1 MGGFVAGLAIYQRLK
16 EPRGN
21 THVWRY
27 RRIQEARGVKTAS
40 IHGPFYIRPTQ
51 ANGAQPWVALDAA
64 TFDQAKLER
73 DRKARG
79 LSLPAE
85 NGAGRVLIAD
95 ATANFLDLKKR
106 KNPST
111 VENYTFILNEF
122 LQQTSAKYIDQ
133 VDRKVLDAYVTWLE
147 DEKNAAPKT
156 INNKVMVVVFM
167 LKEAG
172 VASPYKIVKDLLPT
186 VEEEIAEPY
195 PEKDLK
201 KLFAEMDEA
210 EMCRYTFFLMTA
222 CREKEVAHAR
232 WMDVVLKG
240 NVPHFVVQAKKFKY
254 SDGSA
259 GEFTPK
265 SHERREIP
273 ITRELVDMLQKC
285 KQVSASEWIF
295 PNEQGD
301 PEGHFLRKFKK
312 IAFRAGLNCGK
323 CKTTRSEGRF
333 TKTQVEKN
341 CATYSEGCSLHYLHR
356 LRKTRATF
364 WHTHGITL
372 RTIQAYLGH
381 ADLRTT
387 QKYLGVQ
394 DAAEVETKI
403 NKPMF

>member
-1 MGGFVAGLAIYQRLK
+1 VAGLAIYQRLK

-21 THVWRY
+21 SHVWRY

-40 IHGPFYIRPTQ
+40 IRGPFYIRPTQ
-51 ANGAQPWVALDAA
+51 ANGAQPWVALDAP

-73 DRKARG
+73 DKKARG
-79 LSLPAE
+79 QFLPAE
-85 NGAGRVLIAD
+85 NDAGRVLIAD
-95 ATANFLDLKKR
+95 AIASFLDLKKR
-106 KNPST
+106 KNAST

-133 VDRKVLDAYVTWLE
+133 VDHKVLDAHVSFLE
-147 DEKNAAPKT
+147 SKDSAPKT
-156 INNKVMVVVFM
+156 INNKLMVVVFM

-195 PEKDLK
+195 SEKDLK
-201 KLFAEMDEA
+201 KLFAEMDET
-210 EMCRYTFFLMTA
+210 ETCRYTFFLMTA

-232 WMDVVLKG
+232 WTDVVLKG
-240 NVPHFVVQAKKFKY
+240 GVPHFVVQAKKFKY

-265 SHERREIP
+265 SHERRETP
-273 ITRELVDMLQKC
+273 ITRELVDMLQEC
-285 KQVSASEWIF
+285 KKQSNSEWIF
-295 PNEQGD
+295 PNEHGD

-323 CKTTRSEGRF
+323 CKTTRSEGRY

-372 RTIQAYLGH
+372 RTIQDYLGH
-381 ADLRTT
+381 ADLKTT

-394 DAAEVETKI
+394 DATEVESTI

>member
-1 MGGFVAGLAIYQRLK
+1 MAGLAIYQRVK

-21 THVWRY
+21 AHVWRY
-27 RRIQEARGVKTAS
+27 RRVEEGRGVKTG
-40 IHGPFYIRPTQ
+40 HLQGPFYIRPTRSD
-51 ANGAQPWVALDAA
+51 NSQPWVKLDSEVFDAA
-64 TFDQAKLER
+64 KAER
-73 DRKARG
+73 DKKERG
-79 LSLPAE
+79 ESLAAE
-85 NGAGRVLIAD
+85 NGAGRVLVAE
-95 ATANFLDLKKR
+95 AVSNFLEVKKR
-106 KNPST
+106 KNAST
-111 VENYTFILNEF
+111 VENYKFILNEF
-122 LQQTSAKYIDQ
+122 LQQTSARYIDQ

-147 DEKNAAPKT
+147 DEKTAAPKT

-172 VASPYKIVKDLLPT
+172 VVAPYKIVKDLLPT

-195 PEKDLK
+195 SEKDLK

-210 EMCRYTFFLMTA
+210 EKCRYTFFLMTA

-232 WMDVVLKG
+232 WTDLVLKG

-273 ITRELVDMLQKC
+273 VTRELVDMLQAC
-285 KQVSASEWIF
+285 KKISQSEWIF
-295 PNEQGD
+295 PNETGD

-312 IAFRAGLNCGK
+312 IAFRAGLNCGN
-323 CKTTRSEGRF
+323 CKTTRSEGRY

-341 CATYSEGCSLHYLHR
+341 CTTYSEGCSLHYLHR

-381 ADLRTT
+381 ADLKTT

-394 DAAEVETKI
+394 DAAEVESKI

>member
-1 MGGFVAGLAIYQRLK
+1 MAGLAIYQRLK

-21 THVWRY
+21 SHVWRY

-40 IHGPFYIRPTQ
+40 IRGPFYIRPTQ
-51 ANGAQPWVALDAA
+51 ANGAQPWVALDAP

-73 DRKARG
+73 DKKARG
-79 LSLPAE
+79 QFLPAE
-85 NGAGRVLIAD
+85 NDAGRVLIAD
-95 ATANFLDLKKR
+95 AIASFLDLKKR
-106 KNPST
+106 KNAST

-133 VDRKVLDAYVTWLE
+133 VDHKVLDAHVSFLE
-147 DEKNAAPKT
+147 SKDSAPKT
-156 INNKVMVVVFM
+156 INNKLMVVVFM

-195 PEKDLK
+195 SEKDLK
-201 KLFAEMDEA
+201 KLFAEMDET
-210 EMCRYTFFLMTA
+210 ETCRYTFFLMTA

-232 WMDVVLKG
+232 WTDVVLKG
-240 NVPHFVVQAKKFKY
+240 GVPHFVVQAKKFKY

-265 SHERREIP
+265 SHERRETP
-273 ITRELVDMLQKC
+273 ITRELVDMLQEC
-285 KQVSASEWIF
+285 KKQSNSEWIF
-295 PNEQGD
+295 PNEHGD

-323 CKTTRSEGRF
+323 CKTTRSEGRY

-364 WHTHGITL
+364 WHTHNITL

-381 ADLRTT
+381 SDLKTT

-394 DAAEVETKI
+394 DATEVESTI

>member
-1 MGGFVAGLAIYQRLK
+1 MANLAIYQRTK
-16 EPRGN
+16 IDGKG
-21 THVWRY
+21 WRY
-27 RRIQEARGVKTAS
+27 KRVEERRGGKTG
-40 IHGPFYIRPTQ
+40 HLEGPFYIRPTQ
-51 ANGAQPWVALDAA
+51 NGGAQPWVKLDAEE
-64 TFDQAKLER
+64 FDRAKAER
-73 DRKARG
+73 DKKERG
-79 LSLPAE
+79 EQIAA
-85 NGAGRVLIAD
+85 GTAGRVLISD
-95 ATANFLDLKKR
+95 AIAKFLDLKKR
-106 KNPST
+106 KNQST

-122 LQQTSAKYIDQ
+122 AEQTTAKYIDQ
-133 VDRKVLDAYVTWLE
+133 VDRKILDEYVTWLE
-147 DEKNAAPKT
+147 NKNAAPKT

-172 VASPYKIVKDLLPT
+172 VPSPYKIVKDLLPT

-201 KLFAEMDEA
+201 KLFAAMDEP
-210 EMCRYTFFLMTA
+210 EKCRYTFFLMTA
-222 CREKEVAHAR
+222 CRENEVAHAR
-232 WMDVVLKG
+232 WSDVVLKG
-240 NVPHFVVQAKKFKY
+240 NVPHFVVQAKKFNY
-254 SDGSA
+254 MDGSD

-273 ITRELVDMLQKC
+273 ITRELVDMLHQC
-285 KQVSASEWIF
+285 KKVSTSEWIF
-295 PNEQGD
+295 PNEAGD

-323 CKTTRSEGRF
+323 CKTTRSEGRY

-341 CATYSEGCSLHYLHR
+341 CAAYSEGCSLHYLHR

-364 WHTHGITL
+364 WHQHGITL

-381 ADLRTT
+381 ADLKTT

-394 DAAEVETKI
+394 DAMEVESRI

>member
-1 MGGFVAGLAIYQRLK
+1 MAGLAIYHRLK

-21 THVWRY
+21 AHVWRY

-40 IHGPFYIRPTQ
+40 IQGPFYIRPTR
-51 ANGAQPWVALDAA
+51 ADNSQPWVKLDAEA
-64 TFDQAKLER
+64 FDAAKTER
-73 DRKARG
+73 DKKERG
-79 LSLPAE
+79 ETIAAE

-95 ATANFLDLKKR
+95 AITNFLDVKKR
-106 KNPST
+106 KNAST

-172 VASPYKIVKDLLPT
+172 VVAPYKIVKDLLPT

-195 PEKDLK
+195 SEKDLK

-210 EMCRYTFFLMTA
+210 EMCRYTLFLMTA

-232 WMDVVLKG
+232 WTDLVLKG

-254 SDGSA
+254 SDGST

-285 KQVSASEWIF
+285 KKESNSEWIF

-312 IAFRAGLNCGK
+312 IAFRAGLNCGN
-323 CKTTRSEGRF
+323 CTTTRSEGRF

-341 CATYSEGCSLHYLHR
+341 CATYSEGCGLHYLHR

-364 WHTHGITL
+364 WHRHGITL

-381 ADLRTT
+381 ADLKTT

-394 DAAEVETKI
+394 DATEVESKI

>member
-1 MGGFVAGLAIYQRLK
+1 MAGLAIYT
-16 EPRGN
+16 RGK
-21 THVWRY
+21 VEGKGWRY
-27 RRIQEARGVKTAS
+27 QRVQEARGAKTARLQ
-40 IHGPFYIRPTQ
+40 GPFYIRPTQ
-51 ANGAQPWVALDAA
+51 ANGAQPWVILDAA

-73 DRKARG
+73 DKKERG
-79 LSLPAE
+79 QFLPAE

-95 ATANFLDLKKR
+95 AIARFLDLKKR
-106 KNPST
+106 KNSST

-133 VDRKVLDAYVTWLE
+133 VDRKVLDAHVSFLE
-147 DEKNAAPKT
+147 SKDAAPKT
-156 INNKVMVVVFM
+156 INNKLMVVVFM

-172 VASPYKIVKDLLPT
+172 VVAPYKIVKDLLPT

-195 PEKDLK
+195 SEKELK

-210 EMCRYTFFLMTA
+210 EKCRYTFFLMTA
-222 CREKEVAHAR
+222 CREKEVAHAK
-232 WMDVVLKG
+232 WPDLVLKG

-273 ITRELVDMLQKC
+273 ITKELVDMLQAC
-285 KQVSASEWIF
+285 KKTSQSEWIF
-295 PNEQGD
+295 PNETGD

-312 IAFRAGLNCGK
+312 IAFRAGLNCGN
-323 CKTTRSEGRF
+323 CKTTRSEGRY
-333 TKTQVEKN
+333 TKTQVEKY

-381 ADLRTT
+381 ADLKTT

-394 DAAEVETKI
+394 DAAEVESKI

>member
-1 MGGFVAGLAIYQRLK
+1 MAGLAIYQRLK

-21 THVWRY
+21 SNVWRY
-27 RRIQEARGVKTAS
+27 RRIEEGRGVKTG
-40 IHGPFYIRPTQ
+40 HLQGPFYIRPTR
-51 ANGAQPWVALDAA
+51 ADNSQPWVKLDAEA
-64 TFDQAKLER
+64 FDAAKAER
-73 DRKARG
+73 DKKERG
-79 LSLPAE
+79 GVIAAE
-85 NGAGRVLIAD
+85 NGAGRVLLAD
-95 ATANFLDLKKR
+95 AITSFLDVKKR
-106 KNPST
+106 KNAST

-133 VDRKVLDAYVTWLE
+133 IDRKVLDRYITWLE

-186 VEEEIAEPY
+186 IEEEVAEPY
-195 PEKDLK
+195 SEKDLK
-201 KLFAEMDEA
+201 KLFTEMDEA
-210 EMCRYTFFLMTA
+210 ETCRYTFFLMTA

-232 WMDVVLKG
+232 WTDLVLKG
-240 NVPHFVVQAKKFKY
+240 NLPHFVVQAKKFKY

-273 ITRELVDMLQKC
+273 ITKELVDMLQAC
-285 KQVSASEWIF
+285 KKTSQSEWIF
-295 PNEQGD
+295 PNETGD

-312 IAFRAGLNCGK
+312 IAFRAGLNCGN

-381 ADLRTT
+381 ADLKTT

-394 DAAEVETKI
+394 DSAEVESKI

>member
-1 MGGFVAGLAIYQRLK
+1 MAGLAIYQRLK

-21 THVWRY
+21 AHVWRY

-40 IHGPFYIRPTQ
+40 IQGPFYIRPTR
-51 ANGAQPWVALDAA
+51 ADNSQPWVKLDAEV
-64 TFDQAKLER
+64 FDVAKAER
-73 DRKARG
+73 DKKERG
-79 LSLPAE
+79 EVIAAE
-85 NGAGRVLIAD
+85 NGAGRVLVAD
-95 ATANFLDLKKR
+95 AINNFLDVKKR
-106 KNPST
+106 KNAST

-147 DEKNAAPKT
+147 DEKDAAPKT

-172 VASPYKIVKDLLPT
+172 VVAPYKIVKDLLPT

-195 PEKDLK
+195 SEKDLK

-210 EMCRYTFFLMTA
+210 ETCRYTFFLMTA

-232 WMDVVLKG
+232 WTDLVLKG
-240 NVPHFVVQAKKFKY
+240 GLPHFVVQAKKFKY
-254 SDGSA
+254 SDGST
-259 GEFTPK
+259 GEFSPK

-285 KQVSASEWIF
+285 KKESKSEWIF
-295 PNEQGD
+295 PNEAGD

-312 IAFRAGLNCGK
+312 IAFRAGMNCGK
-323 CKTTRSEGRF
+323 CVTTRSEGRF
-333 TKTQVEKN
+333 TKTKVEKN

-364 WHTHGITL
+364 WHTHEITL

-381 ADLRTT
+381 ADLKTT

-394 DAAEVETKI
+394 DAAEVESKI